1 MRESIVKK
9 NQKEES
15 ESVVDSKKNIF
26 DSFNNFFFSDKEIKK
41 EKKVKKESIFIKNKE
56 KSENESQEKL
66 KLFYHYQQNS
76 DKDNQKLNNRSCETL
91 KNNKNNT
98 KIIYQPIQNNY
109 NVFEVDNIKFN
120 DNFDKDKFNKYEKD
134 FLRL

>member
-41 EKKVKKESIFIKNKE
+41 EKKHKKESIFIKNKE
-56 KSENESQEKL
+56 KTENESQEKL
-66 KLFYHYQQNS
+66 K
-76 DKDNQKLNNRSCETL
+76 
-91 KNNKNNT
+91 
-98 KIIYQPIQNNY
+98 
-109 NVFEVDNIKFN
+109 
-120 DNFDKDKFNKYEKD
+120 
-134 FLRL
+134 